1 MTLYLV
7 YEGKTEPGFI
17 DSAEAISLMQI
28 AEIDREIR
36 RFLITNFLSGHAERL
51 RDDGSLL
58 GDVMDSTGV
67 IELVN
72 YLQERFAFT
81 VEDEDV
87 IPDNFDSVN
96 NLVAFVSRKLSYRA
110 ASLDPRR

>member
-1 MTLYLV
+1 MQT
-7 YEGKTEPGFI
+7 TEI
-17 DSAEAISLMQI
+17 N
-28 AEIDREIR
+28 REIR
-36 RFLITNFLSGHAERL
+36 RFLITTFLSGQDERL

-72 YLQERFAFT
+72 YLQQRFAIT

-87 IPDNFDSVN
+87 IPDNLDSVN
-96 NLVAFVSRKLSYRA
+96 NLVAFVARKLSNSA
-110 ASLDPRR
+110 ASLDPGR

>member
-1 MTLYLV
+1 
-7 YEGKTEPGFI
+7 
-17 DSAEAISLMQI
+17 MQTT
-28 AEIDREIR
+28 EIDREIR
-36 RFLITNFLSGHAERL
+36 RFLVTNYLSGQAERL

-58 GDVMDSTGV
+58 GDVIDSTGV

-72 YLQERFAFT
+72 HIQERFAIT

-96 NLVAFVSRKLSYRA
+96 NLVAFVARKLSYRV
-110 ASLDPRR
+110 ASLDPRS

>member
-1 MTLYLV
+1 
-7 YEGKTEPGFI
+7 
-17 DSAEAISLMQI
+17 MQI
-28 AEIDREIR
+28 TEIDREIR

-87 IPDNFDSVN
+87 IPENFDSVN
-96 NLVAFVSRKLSYRA
+96 NLVGFVARKLSYRA
-110 ASLDPRR
+110 ASLDPGR